1 MLKLVNKKALLIN
14 SVRSLSSIFL
24 ISLKNLFLNVLI
36 IKGAVY

>member
-1 MLKLVNKKALLIN
+1 MLKLINQKDLLIDI
-14 SVRSLSSIFL
+14 VRSLSSIFL

>member
-1 MLKLVNKKALLIN
+1 MLKLVNKKTLLI
-14 SVRSLSSIFL
+14 SFVRSLSSIFL

>member
-1 MLKLVNKKALLIN
+1 MLKLVNKIALLIN
-14 SVRSLSSIFL
+14 FVRCLSSIFL